1 MAKQQASKSQIK
13 TKPLRDE
20 RRGAKPPPTRSRGR
34 KHWLLAALL
43 AIAGWWMLSPGADTL
58 RGRHSDVIS
67 KAEAL
72 RLPVNTSSE
81 ELEALER
88 IGPLLDSVG
97 HELGGMD
104 ELTGK
109 IQIILRGLEL
119 LHNDTLHLKPGL
131 KDFRGAWDAITTSWG
146 GAERVLP
153 ADAAVALAAVETS
166 FRTANSPLS
175 SASGLWQLVN
185 PKPPAGAQE
194 RFEKPA
200 NYWQQQYNDCF
211 DKLGGV
217 GNLELRKHIAGML
230 AHWLNNAHHVDQAP
244 GAQKLQD
251 IKVPLIIA
259 QYLNGPSLLNSTAE
273 RSIRIVTQAGA
284 VGENPPPRI
293 YVARFAVY
301 LAILRA
307 YNERKLTEGMGAYES
322 NPPLE
327 KRPVFQELVRK
338 HLWWVLTTPNFGIE
352 LRPPSEPTMFER
364 VTKYFTGS

>member
-1 MAKQQASKSQIK
+1 M
-13 TKPLRDE
+13 
-20 RRGAKPPPTRSRGR
+20 
-34 KHWLLAALL
+34 
-43 AIAGWWMLSPGADTL
+43 
-58 RGRHSDVIS
+58 
-67 KAEAL
+67 
-72 RLPVNTSSE
+72 
-81 ELEALER
+81 
-88 IGPLLDSVG
+88 
-97 HELGGMD
+97 GGMD

-131 KDFRGAWDAITTSWG
+131 EDFRGAWDAITSTWG
-146 GAERVLP
+146 GDARVLP

-166 FRTANSPLS
+166 FRFAHNPQS

-185 PKPPAGAQE
+185 PKPPGGTQE

-211 DKLGGV
+211 DKLNGV
-217 GNLELRKHIAGML
+217 ENLELRKQTAGML
-230 AHWLNNAHHVDQAP
+230 AHWLNNAHNVDRAP
-244 GAQKLQD
+244 GARELQD

-259 QYLNGPSLLNSTAE
+259 QYLNGPSLLNSAAE